1 MSSFSQTEVAT
12 NALYQR
18 KRYKNY
24 EREVK
29 VDKNGMAVLYMFG
42 YPLAVITKD
51 QRVFVKKPNIIDTS
65 LVSRQFS
72 DIIMRAT
79 NMRYWYWSDEIG
91 GMRLGGE
98 WIEILDAGSVK
109 MFNKQNPFKLYEY

>member
-1 MSSFSQTEVAT
+1 
-12 NALYQR
+12 
-18 KRYKNY
+18 
-24 EREVK
+24 
-29 VDKNGMAVLYMFG
+29 
-42 YPLAVITKD
+42 
-51 QRVFVKKPNIIDTS
+51 
-65 LVSRQFS
+65 
-72 DIIMRAT
+72 MRAT